1 MVGLDEGYE
10 VGVVGVVVFDEYSFV
25 LETDDRNAVSI
36 VFRERSDCKTKGGSG
51 A

>member
-10 VGVVGVVVFDEYSFV
+10 VGIVGVVVFDEYSFV
-25 LETDDRNAVSI
+25 LETDDSNAVPI
-36 VFRERSDCKTKGGSG
+36 VFRERSDCKTKGRSR